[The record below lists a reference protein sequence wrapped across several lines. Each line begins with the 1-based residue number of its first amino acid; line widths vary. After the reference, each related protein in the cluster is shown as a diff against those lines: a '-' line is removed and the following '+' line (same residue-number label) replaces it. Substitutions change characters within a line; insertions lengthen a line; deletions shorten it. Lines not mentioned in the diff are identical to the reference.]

1 MQSDDDKEIM
11 SGRVADAQKFNW
23 VDAWAPEAIR
33 PYLRLARLDR
43 PIGIWLLF
51 WPCAFSVGLAAVAI
65 PPNGFNFYV
74 LILFFIGALMMRGA
88 GCTFND
94 IIDEDIDQQV
104 ARTRSRPLPSGQV
117 SRKQAVVFLVAQ
129 ALVGLVIL
137 MQFNNY
143 TIWLGV
149 ASLALVAIYPFMKR
163 VTWWPQLFLGL
174 AFSWGALMGWSS
186 EVGQLFLPPLLLY
199 AGAILWTIGYDTIY
213 ALQDIEDD
221 ALIGVKS
228 TARLFGKNA
237 RLIIAL
243 FYLAGFSLW
252 MWAGMAAGAGTIF
265 QTAMLLPAIL
275 LLWQVGTL
283 KFNDPGNALVRF
295 KANHFVG
302 LALTLAFWVEFRF

>member
-1 MQSDDDKEIM
+1 MQSQKDQD
-11 SGRVADAQKFNW
+11 SAGRVADAHKFNW
-23 VDAWAPEAIR
+23 VDAWAPEITR

-65 PPNGFNFYV
+65 PPNGFNFNV
-74 LILFFIGALMMRGA
+74 LIFFFFGALVMRGA

-94 IIDEDIDQQV
+94 IVDQEIDEQV

-117 SRKQAVVFLVAQ
+117 SRKQAAVFLVAQ
-129 ALVGLVIL
+129 ALVGLIIL
-137 MQFNNY
+137 VQFNSY

-149 ASLALVAIYPFMKR
+149 ASLGLVAIYPFMKR

-174 AFSWGALMGWSS
+174 AFSWGALVGWSS

-243 FYLAGFSLW
+243 FYVAAFSLW
-252 MWAGMAAGAGTIF
+252 MWAGMEAGAGTIF
-265 QTAMLLPAIL
+265 QAAMLLPAIL

-283 KFNDPGNALVRF
+283 KFNDPANALTRF

-302 LALTLAFWVEFRF
+302 LALTAAFWLEFRF